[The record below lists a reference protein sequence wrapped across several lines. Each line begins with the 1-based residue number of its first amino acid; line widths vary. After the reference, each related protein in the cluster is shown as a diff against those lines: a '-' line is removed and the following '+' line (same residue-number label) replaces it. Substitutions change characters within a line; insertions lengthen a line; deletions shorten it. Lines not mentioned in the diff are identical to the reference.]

1 MYRYGRNKPRS
12 WRNLTQGDIGLLQ
25 IQRQGSNNYTRD
37 AKAVQDLLT
46 KYFTSPE
53 GEVLWQYAHVRNLGQ
68 NEE

>member
-1 MYRYGRNKPRS
+1 M
-12 WRNLTQGDIGLLQ
+12 QGDIGLQ
-25 IQRQGSNNYTRD
+25 IQRQGSNNYTCD

-53 GEVLWQYAHVRNLGQ
+53 GEVLWQYGHVRNLGQ